1 MELFLFN
8 KRSVKSFIGIIIGIG
23 KYQQNSHYDLGYLK
37 SINNNAKETK
47 MKILS
52 NSRQF
57 HKALASWVFLP
68 LFISS
73 ITGLLDRVSKD
84 LLGYSREQ
92 VHWLM
97 SLHDGEWLGD
107 NGELIYVILNSLGV
121 LWMLITGFQMFSKT
135 ISFTKK
141 VTKGESKG

>member
-1 MELFLFN
+1 
-8 KRSVKSFIGIIIGIG
+8 
-23 KYQQNSHYDLGYLK
+23 
-37 SINNNAKETK
+37 

-57 HKALASWVFLP
+57 HKALAPWVFFP

-73 ITGLLDRVSKD
+73 ITGLLYRVLKD

-97 SLHDGEWLGD
+97 SLHEG
-107 NGELIYVILNSLGV
+107 NGLEIMEN
-121 LWMLITGFQMFSKT
+121 
-135 ISFTKK
+135 
-141 VTKGESKG
+141 

>member
-1 MELFLFN
+1 MNF
-8 KRSVKSFIGIIIGIG
+8 
-23 KYQQNSHYDLGYLK
+23 
-37 SINNNAKETK
+37 
-47 MKILS
+47 LS

-57 HKALASWVFLP
+57 HKALAPWVFLP

-73 ITGLLDRVSKD
+73 ITGLLYRVSKD
-84 LLGYSREQ
+84 LLGYSRDQ

-97 SLHDGEWLGD
+97 SLHEGEWLGD
-107 NGELIYVILNSLGV
+107 NGELIYVFLNSLGV

-141 VTKGESKG
+141 VTKGKSKG

>member
-1 MELFLFN
+1 MVL
-8 KRSVKSFIGIIIGIG
+8 G
-23 KYQQNSHYDLGYLK
+23 KYLQNSHYVFDYFK
-37 SINNNAKETK
+37 SINNNVKETV
-47 MKILS
+47 MKFIS

-57 HKALASWVFLP
+57 HKALAPWVFLP

-73 ITGLLDRVSKD
+73 ITGVLYRFSKD
-84 LLGYSREQ
+84 LLGYSRDQ

-97 SLHDGEWLGD
+97 SLHEGEWLGD
-107 NGELIYVILNSLGV
+107 NGELIYVILNSLAV

>member
-1 MELFLFN
+1 MD
-8 KRSVKSFIGIIIGIG
+8 SIIGIA
-23 KYQQNSHYDLGYLK
+23 KYFQKSLK
-37 SINNNAKETK
+37 LLFILSLSITKVK
-47 MKILS
+47 MK

-57 HKALASWVFLP
+57 HKALAPWLFLP

-73 ITGLLDRVSKD
+73 ITGLLYRVSKD
-84 LLGYSREQ
+84 LLGYPREQ

-97 SLHDGEWLGD
+97 SLHEGEWLGD

-121 LWMLITGFQMFSKT
+121 MWMLITGFQMFSKT

>member
-1 MELFLFN
+1 
-8 KRSVKSFIGIIIGIG
+8 
-23 KYQQNSHYDLGYLK
+23 
-37 SINNNAKETK
+37 
-47 MKILS
+47 MKILL

-57 HKALASWVFLP
+57 HKTLAPWVFLP

-73 ITGLLDRVSKD
+73 ITGLLYRVSKD
-84 LLGYSREQ
+84 LLGYSRDQ

-97 SLHDGEWLGD
+97 SLHEGEWLGD

>member
-1 MELFLFN
+1 
-8 KRSVKSFIGIIIGIG
+8 
-23 KYQQNSHYDLGYLK
+23 
-37 SINNNAKETK
+37 
-47 MKILS
+47 MKFLS

-57 HKALASWVFLP
+57 HKALAPWVFLP

-73 ITGLLDRVSKD
+73 ITGLLYRISKD

-97 SLHDGEWLGD
+97 SLHEGEWLGD

-121 LWMLITGFQMFSKT
+121 FMDARYRIPNVFKNNFIYQ
-135 ISFTKK
+135 
-141 VTKGESKG
+141 KGY